1 VGNERVSKPSLFGCQ
16 FLRFNCSTAQRF
28 FCLSLDWF
36 FVNGQTAIDNS
47 PRINATAANCFGP
60 TGPHFV
66 VMKTKLWSGIRR
78 RKPARTRNITALM
91 INELGSIRVPPG
103 IRSQE

>member
-1 VGNERVSKPSLFGCQ
+1 MSRVTL
-16 FLRFNCSTAQRF
+16 LA
-28 FCLSLDWF
+28 
-36 FVNGQTAIDNS
+36 NGQTAIDNS

-60 TGPHFV
+60 SGPHFV

-78 RKPARTRNITALM
+78 RKPAKAKNITALI
-91 INELGSIRVPPG
+91 INELGLIIVPPAPG